1 MIGKKI
7 TTTNTIED
15 KCEDLNNQQIRI
27 YNKQI
32 KFVENNITGDCKNYW
47 ETIDLYLKGYYY
59 DTLDKI
65 DLDKE
70 VVIRFD
76 LLLMFEEIK
85 CEKCYDLW
93 DQYVEMEDQRFRLD
107 LKKMECYKL
116 LDQKIKTEKIFDRYF
131 E

>member
-59 DTLDKI
+59 DTSWD
-65 DLDKE
+65 DLE
-70 VVIRFD
+70 EYVVIRFD
-76 LLLMFEEIK
+76 LLLMFEEIE

-93 DQYVEMEDQRFRLD
+93 DQYVDMEDQRFRLD
-107 LKKMECYKL
+107 LKKERCYKQL
-116 LDQKIKTEKIFDRYF
+116 RVLENNEEMLNKFI
-131 E
+131 